1 MVSRY
6 IVAGHEPFSINNTL
20 NQDAIQVTNDFT
32 LYKKNHTITIGG
44 SYESF
49 KFENSFNLTGYG
61 FNMFLGDVDI
71 QTFKDSVPVGRPLW
85 FGVFTLDQI

>member
-1 MVSRY
+1 MR
-6 IVAGHEPFSINNTL
+6 F
-20 NQDAIQVTNDFT
+20 QVTNDFT

-71 QTFKDSVPVGRPLW
+71 ADFKTMYRQVIHYGL
-85 FGVFTLDQI
+85 VFLPWIRL